1 MTKLL
6 APQAESGSQRRSS
19 WIVFWLCMA
28 AIPAIFA
35 LTPGAVNFGAILQLN
50 LRAPDFAPL
59 MAHGW
64 LVQLHLATVAVALV
78 LGPVQFALPKGTRMH
93 RLVGWLWAG
102 SMLTTAIASLFIR
115 DMRDGAFSPIHL
127 FSLMTLIG
135 VPVAVWLARSGRTAA
150 HARAMIGLYIGLII
164 AGLTA
169 IAPGRLIWDMFFS

>member
-1 MTKLL
+1 MTD
-6 APQAESGSQRRSS
+6 QTMRRAETSAQRRSS
-19 WIVFWLCMA
+19 WIVFVLCMA

-35 LTPGAVNFGAILQLN
+35 LTPGAVNFSAIAQAK
-50 LRAPDFAPL
+50 LRAPDFAP
-59 MAHGW
+59 MFAHSW
-64 LVQLHLATVAVALV
+64 LVQFHLATVAIALV
-78 LGPVQFALPKGTRMH
+78 LGPVQFILPKGTRTH
-93 RLVGWLWAG
+93 RIVGWTWATA
-102 SMLTTAIASLFIR
+102 MLTTAIATLFIR

-135 VPVAVWLARSGRTAA
+135 VPVAVWLARSGRMAS